1 MLLLVISSS
10 LFAQKE
16 GEYKIPYNLHNPHNR
31 YSLKAELNEISGIS
45 FVNKNVLACVQDEKG
60 EVFFYD
66 LNQRKCISSFS
77 FHDDGDFED
86 IQVIGRNALLI
97 ACKGSASIRKKNNL
111 DDYKAVYRYDLK
123 KKKLLE
129 SPVMLI
135 DKNNLIDNTTLVKET
150 KASAKVDLL
159 REMKSDLNFRPSAI
173 AIHPFTGNVYILSF
187 VGRLLTSYSPSGI
200 LLDIEYL
207 DKKIFSQ
214 PEGMCFDEKGNLYI
228 ANEANGLGASI
239 LSFEYLN

>member
-1 MLLLVISSS
+1 
-10 LFAQKE
+10 
-16 GEYKIPYNLHNPHNR
+16 
-31 YSLKAELNEISGIS
+31 
-45 FVNKNVLACVQDEKG
+45 
-60 EVFFYD
+60 

-86 IQVIGRNALLI
+86 IQVIGRKIYVLDSDGDIYKIKNYNNPEKMKVDKDETPLSIENNCEGLAYVPSWNALLI